1 MPEKGKNYFPA
12 ILIFLC
18 LIPCLSACYGGF
30 MTSSI
35 PARQYLENRE
45 AYDVKV
51 EKVRAETLEEIKQMT
66 LVRENSVFTEK
77 RGYPEYIVGPGD
89 VLIINFWEGPNPKP
103 YETTVR
109 PDGRIS
115 YSFVDNIMVGG
126 MTTAEIADALV
137 KALKEYIRAP
147 RLEVMVKEYRSKT
160 VLLSGQINVLQQGIS
175 GPGKYSLKGKTTALD
190 MIILA
195 GGPIVGRAAPS
206 RGAAATIS
214 AGGVPL
220 GDADMR
226 NVELVRKGKKYTLN
240 LYDAMFKGDTSQN
253 VILDDNDIITVP
265 ELPIYGE
272 RIYVFGEVN
281 QEGIYR
287 LKDAA
292 DFLSALSNAMGLTR
306 TAVKED
312 IKIIRG
318 YKERNRKPL
327 VLSVNYYDIVRRAD
341 LSQNLQ
347 LMDGD
352 VVYVPRTAIGDVNEF
367 IVNTTPL
374 LDYLFYPSKY
384 RDSYMNTN
392 WMRMNN
398 F

>member
-1 MPEKGKNYFPA
+1 MA
-12 ILIFLC
+12 
-18 LIPCLSACYGGF
+18 
-30 MTSSI
+30 SSV
-35 PARQYLENRE
+35 PVKQYLENRD
-45 AYDVKV
+45 AYDIKT
-51 EKVRAETLEEIKQMT
+51 EKVRAETLEEIKKMT
-66 LVRENSVFTEK
+66 LVKENSTFTEK

-103 YETTVR
+103 YEATVR

-115 YSFVDNIMVGG
+115 YSFVDDVLVGG
-126 MTTAEIADALV
+126 QTTAEISGTLI
-137 KALKEYIRAP
+137 KALKEYIRVP
-147 RLEVMVKEYRSKT
+147 RLEIMVKEYRSKT

-175 GPGKYSLKGKTTALD
+175 GPGKYNLKGKTTALD
-190 MIILA
+190 LIVLA
-195 GGPIVGRAAPS
+195 GGPIVGRGAPTRTS
-206 RGAAATIS
+206 TTTS
-214 AGGVPL
+214 AGSIPL

-226 NVELVRKGKKYTLN
+226 KVELVRMGKKYTLN

-253 VILDDNDIITVP
+253 VVLDDNDILTVP
-265 ELPIYGE
+265 ELPIFGE

-306 TAVKED
+306 TAIKED

-327 VLSVNYYDIVRRAD
+327 ILSVNYYDIVKRAD

-352 VVYVPRTAIGDVNEF
+352 VVYVPRTTIGDVNEF
-367 IVNTTPL
+367 ILNTTPL

>member
-1 MPEKGKNYFPA
+1 MFDKNKNLFS
-12 ILIFLC
+12 LIIIFVF
-18 LIPCLSACYGGF
+18 ISCLSACYGGF
-30 MTSSI
+30 MASSV
-35 PARQYLENRE
+35 PARQYLENRD
-45 AYDVKV
+45 AYDIKT
-51 EKVRAETLEEIKQMT
+51 EKVRAETLEEIKKMT
-66 LVRENSVFTEK
+66 LVKENGTFTEK

-103 YETTVR
+103 YEATVR

-115 YSFVDNIMVGG
+115 YSFLDNVLVSGQ
-126 MTTAEIADALV
+126 TTAEISDTLI
-137 KALKEYIRAP
+137 KALKEYIRVP
-147 RLEVMVKEYRSKT
+147 RLEIMLKEYKSKT

-190 MIILA
+190 LIVLA
-195 GGPIVGRAAPS
+195 GGPIVGRGAPVT
-206 RGAAATIS
+206 GATS
-214 AGGVPL
+214 SGNTPM

-226 NVELVRKGKKYTLN
+226 KVELVRAGQKYTLN

-253 VILDDNDIITVP
+253 VVLDDKDILTVP

-292 DFLSALSNAMGLTR
+292 DFLSALSIASGLTR

-327 VLSVNYYDIVRRAD
+327 ILSVNYYDIVKRAD
-341 LSQNLQ
+341 LSQNLE
-347 LMDGD
+347 LMNGD
-352 VVYVPRTAIGDVNEF
+352 VVYVPRTTIGDVNEF
-367 IVNTTPL
+367 ILNTTPL

>member
-1 MPEKGKNYFPA
+1 MFDKNKNLFS
-12 ILIFLC
+12 LIIICVF
-18 LIPCLSACYGGF
+18 ISYLSACYGGF
-30 MTSSI
+30 MASSV
-35 PARQYLENRE
+35 PARQYLENRD
-45 AYDVKV
+45 AYDIKT
-51 EKVRAETLEEIKQMT
+51 EKVRTETLVEIKKMT
-66 LVRENSVFTEK
+66 LVNENNVFTEK
-77 RGYPEYIVGPGD
+77 RGYPEYIIGPGD
-89 VLIINFWEGPNPKP
+89 ILIINFWEGPNPKP
-103 YETTVR
+103 YEATVR
-109 PDGRIS
+109 PDGRIT
-115 YSFVDNIMVGG
+115 YSFVDNVMVSGQ
-126 MTTAEIADALV
+126 TTAEIADTLTR
-137 KALKEYIRAP
+137 ALKEYIRVP
-147 RLEVMVKEYRSKT
+147 RLEIIVKEYKSKT

-190 MIILA
+190 LIVLA
-195 GGPIVGRAAPS
+195 GGPIVGRSAPTSAASSSSSLP
-206 RGAAATIS
+206 I
-214 AGGVPL
+214 

-226 NVELVRKGKKYTLN
+226 KVELVRAGKKYTLN
-240 LYDAMFKGDTSQN
+240 LYDAMFRGDTSQN
-253 VILDDNDIITVP
+253 VVLNDKDILTVP

-292 DFLSALSNAMGLTR
+292 DFLSALSIASGLTR

-327 VLSVNYYDIVRRAD
+327 ILSVNYYDIVKRAD
-341 LSQNLQ
+341 LSQNLE
-347 LMDGD
+347 LMNGD
-352 VVYVPRTAIGDVNEF
+352 VVYVPRTTIGDVNEF
-367 IVNTTPL
+367 ILNTTPL
-374 LDYLFYPSKY
+374 LDYLYYPSRY

>member
-1 MPEKGKNYFPA
+1 MPYRGKSLLTSIVIFIF
-12 ILIFLC
+12 ILS
-18 LIPCLSACYGGF
+18 LSSCYGGF
-30 MTSSI
+30 MAPSI
-35 PARQYLENRE
+35 PVKQYLENRD
-45 AYDVKV
+45 AYDVRK
-51 EKVRAETLEEIKQMT
+51 EKVRAEKLEEIKNMT
-66 LVRENSVFTEK
+66 LVKENSVFTEK

-89 VLIINFWEGPNPKP
+89 VLVINFWEGSNPKP

-109 PDGRIS
+109 PDGKIS
-115 YSFVDNIMVGG
+115 YSFVDNVLVSGQ
-126 MTTAEIADALV
+126 TTSEIASTLTN
-137 KALKEYIRAP
+137 ALKNYIRIP
-147 RLEVMVKEYRSKT
+147 RLEIMIKEYKSKSI
-160 VLLSGQINVLQQGIS
+160 LLSGQINVLQQGIS
-175 GPGKYSLKGKTTALD
+175 GPGKYYLKGKTTALD
-190 MIILA
+190 LIILA
-195 GGPIVGRAAPS
+195 GGPIVGRAAPTRS
-206 RGAAATIS
+206 TTSVS
-214 AGGVPL
+214 AGSVPL

-226 NVELVRKGKKYTLN
+226 KVELVRHGIKYTLN

-253 VILDDNDIITVP
+253 VVLDDNDIVTVP

-287 LKDAA
+287 LKDSA
-292 DFLSALSNAMGLTR
+292 DFLSALSNALGLTR
-306 TAVKED
+306 IAVKED

-327 VLSVNYYDIVRRAD
+327 ILSVNYYDIVKRAD

-352 VVYVPRTAIGDVNEF
+352 VVYVPRATIGDVNEF
-367 IVNTTPL
+367 ITNTTPL

-384 RDSYMNTN
+384 RDSYMKSG
-392 WMRMNN
+392 WMRMEN

>member
-1 MPEKGKNYFPA
+1 MFDKNKNLFS
-12 ILIFLC
+12 LIIICVF
-18 LIPCLSACYGGF
+18 ISCLSACYGGF
-30 MTSSI
+30 MASSV
-35 PARQYLENRE
+35 PARQYLENRD
-45 AYDVKV
+45 AYDIKT
-51 EKVRAETLEEIKQMT
+51 EKVRTETLVEIKKMT
-66 LVRENSVFTEK
+66 LVKENGTFTEK

-103 YETTVR
+103 YEATVR

-115 YSFVDNIMVGG
+115 YSFLDNVLVSGQ
-126 MTTAEIADALV
+126 TTAEISDTLI
-137 KALKEYIRAP
+137 KALKEYIRVP
-147 RLEVMVKEYRSKT
+147 RLEIMLKEYRSKT

-190 MIILA
+190 LIVLA
-195 GGPIVGRAAPS
+195 GGPIVGRGAPTRTAS
-206 RGAAATIS
+206 S
-214 AGGVPL
+214 ASSSVPL

-253 VILDDNDIITVP
+253 VVLDDNDIVTVP

-287 LKDAA
+287 LKDSA
-292 DFLSALSNAMGLTR
+292 DFLSALSNAFGLTR
-306 TAVKED
+306 TAVKDD

-327 VLSVNYYDIVRRAD
+327 ILSVNYYDIVKRAD
-341 LSQNLQ
+341 MSQNLQ
-347 LMDGD
+347 LLDGD
-352 VVYVPRTAIGDVNEF
+352 VVYVPRTTIGDVNEF
-367 IVNTTPL
+367 ILNTTPL
-374 LDYLFYPSKY
+374 LDYLFYPSRY

>member
-1 MPEKGKNYFPA
+1 MFDKRTALFSPIIICFF
-12 ILIFLC
+12 ILSI
-18 LIPCLSACYGGF
+18 SACYGGF
-30 MTSSI
+30 MASSV
-35 PARQYLENRE
+35 PARQYLENRD
-45 AYDVKV
+45 AYDIKT
-51 EKVRAETLEEIKQMT
+51 EKVRAEAIEDIKKMT
-66 LVRENSVFTEK
+66 LVKENSVFTEK

-115 YSFVDNIMVGG
+115 YSFVDNVMVRGQ
-126 MTTAEIADALV
+126 TTAEITSTLIE
-137 KALKEYIRAP
+137 ALKEYIRLP
-147 RLEVMVKEYRSKT
+147 RLEVMVKEYKSKT
-160 VLLSGQINVLQQGIS
+160 ALLSGQINVLQTGIS

-190 MIILA
+190 LIILA
-195 GGPIVGRAAPS
+195 GGPIVGRAAPTS
-206 RGAAATIS
+206 VAGGATG
-214 AGGVPL
+214 AGGVPM

-226 NVELVRKGKKYTLN
+226 KVELVRAGKKYTLN

-253 VILDDNDIITVP
+253 VVLDDNDILTVP

-292 DFLSALSNAMGLTR
+292 DFLSALSIASGLTR
-306 TAVKED
+306 TAVKDD

-327 VLSVNYYDIVRRAD
+327 ILSVNYYDIVKRAD
-341 LSQNLQ
+341 LSQNIE
-347 LMDGD
+347 LMNGD
-352 VVYVPRTAIGDVNEF
+352 VVYVPRTTIGDVNEF
-367 IVNTTPL
+367 ILNTTPL
-374 LDYLFYPSKY
+374 LDYLFYPSRY

>member
-1 MPEKGKNYFPA
+1 MPARKKSLYS
-12 ILIFLC
+12 LIFVLM
-18 LIPCLSACYGGF
+18 LASCLSACYGGF
-30 MTSSI
+30 MTSSV
-35 PARQYLENRE
+35 PVHQYLQNRD
-45 AYDVKV
+45 AYDIKV
-51 EKVRAETLEEIKQMT
+51 EKVRAETLEEIKKLT

-77 RGYPEYIVGPGD
+77 RGYPEYVVGPGD

-109 PDGRIS
+109 PDGKIT
-115 YSFVDNIMVGG
+115 YSFIDNILVSGQ
-126 MTTAEIADALV
+126 TTSEISDTLI
-137 KALKEYIRAP
+137 KALKDYIRTP
-147 RLEVMVKEYRSKT
+147 RLEIIVKEHRSKT
-160 VLLSGQINVLQQGIS
+160 VLLSGQINVLQTGIS

-190 MIILA
+190 LIVLA

-206 RGAAATIS
+206 RGAAGGIS
-214 AGGVPL
+214 AGGFPM

-226 NVELVRKGKKYTLN
+226 SVELVRAGRKYTLN

-253 VILDDNDIITVP
+253 VVLDDGDIVTVP
-265 ELPIYGE
+265 ELPIFGE

-292 DFLSALSNAMGLTR
+292 DFLSALSNALGLTR
-306 TAVKED
+306 IAIKED

-327 VLSVNYYDIVRRAD
+327 VLSVNYYDIVKRAD
-341 LSQNLQ
+341 LAQNLQ
-347 LMDGD
+347 LQDGD
-352 VVYVPRTAIGDVNEF
+352 VIYVPRTAIGDVNEF
-367 IVNTTPL
+367 ILNTTPL

-384 RDSYMNTN
+384 RDAYMNTN

>member
-1 MPEKGKNYFPA
+1 MSDRGKNFFSP
-12 ILIFLC
+12 IMIGVF
-18 LIPCLSACYGGF
+18 ISCLSACYGGF

-35 PARQYLENRE
+35 PVKQYLENRE
-45 AYDVKV
+45 AYDVKK
-51 EKVRAETLEEIKQMT
+51 EKVRAETFDTIKKMSH
-66 LVRENSVFTEK
+66 VKENTVFTEK

-115 YSFVDNIMVGG
+115 YSFVDNILVSGQ
-126 MTTAEIADALV
+126 TTAEIADTLI
-137 KALKEYIRAP
+137 KALKEYIRVP
-147 RLEVMVKEYRSKT
+147 RLEIMVKEYRSKT
-160 VLLSGQINVLQQGIS
+160 VLLSGQINVLQQGVS

-190 MIILA
+190 LIVLA
-195 GGPIVGRAAPS
+195 GGPIVGRGAPTRTS
-206 RGAAATIS
+206 TTSGT
-214 AGGVPL
+214 VPL

-226 NVELVRKGKKYTLN
+226 NVELVRKGQKYTLN
-240 LYDAMFKGDTSQN
+240 LYDAMFKGDTNQN
-253 VILDDNDIITVP
+253 VILEDNDILTVP

-292 DFLSALSNAMGLTR
+292 DFLSALSNAYGLTR
-306 TAVKED
+306 IAVKED

-327 VLSVNYYDIVRRAD
+327 VLSVNYYDIVKRAD

-352 VVYVPRTAIGDVNEF
+352 VIYVPRTTIGDVNEF
-367 IVNTTPL
+367 ITNTTPL

-384 RDSYMNTN
+384 RDSYMNTG
-392 WMRMNN
+392 WMRMEN

>member
-1 MPEKGKNYFPA
+1 MPNILKSMLSL
-12 ILIFLC
+12 ILIGVF
-18 LIPCLSACYGGF
+18 ISLSACYGGF
-30 MTSSI
+30 KSSAV
-35 PARQYLENRE
+35 PVNQYLENRE
-45 AYDVKV
+45 AYDIKK
-51 EKVRAETLEEIKQMT
+51 EKIRAESLEEISKMT
-66 LVRENSVFTEK
+66 RITENGVFTEK

-109 PDGRIS
+109 PDGKIS
-115 YSFVDNIMVGG
+115 YSFIDDVMVSGH
-126 MTTAEIADALV
+126 TTKEIRDILT
-137 KALKEYIRAP
+137 KALEKYIRSP
-147 RLEVMVKEYRSKT
+147 RLEVLIKEFKSKS

-175 GPGKYSLKGKTTALD
+175 GPGKYYLRGKTTVLD
-190 MIILA
+190 LIILA
-195 GGPIVGRAAPS
+195 GGPIIGRSAPS
-206 RGAAATIS
+206 RGA
-214 AGGVPL
+214 GVVQTGTAPT

-226 NVELVRKGKKYTLN
+226 NVELVRKGHKYTLN
-240 LYDAMFKGDTSQN
+240 LYEAMFKGDMSQN
-253 VILDDNDIITVP
+253 VILDDNDIVTVP

-292 DFLSALSNAMGLTR
+292 DFLSALSNASGLTR

-312 IKIIRG
+312 IRIIRG
-318 YKERNRKPL
+318 YRERNRKPL
-327 VLSVNYYDIVRRAD
+327 ILSINYWDIVKRGD
-341 LSQNLQ
+341 LAQNIM

-367 IVNTTPL
+367 IINTTPL
-374 LDYLFYPSKY
+374 LDYLFYPARY

-392 WMRMNN
+392 WMRLNN

>member
-1 MPEKGKNYFPA
+1 MFDKRK
-12 ILIFLC
+12 FLFSSIIIC
-18 LIPCLSACYGGF
+18 VFISFLSACYGGF
-30 MTSSI
+30 MASSV
-35 PARQYLENRE
+35 PVKQYLENRD
-45 AYDVKV
+45 AYDIKT
-51 EKVRAETLEEIKQMT
+51 EKVRAETLEEIKKMT
-66 LVRENSVFTEK
+66 LVKGNSTFTEK

-103 YETTVR
+103 YEATVR

-115 YSFVDNIMVGG
+115 YSFVDDVLVAGQ
-126 MTTAEIADALV
+126 TTAEIASTLI
-137 KALKEYIRAP
+137 KALKEYIRVP
-147 RLEVMVKEYRSKT
+147 RLEIMVKEYRSKT

-175 GPGKYSLKGKTTALD
+175 GPGKYNLKGKTTALD
-190 MIILA
+190 LIVLA
-195 GGPIVGRAAPS
+195 GGPIVGRGAPAT
-206 RGAAATIS
+206 GATS
-214 AGGVPL
+214 VAGAGSIPT
-220 GDADMR
+220 GDADMKK
-226 NVELVRKGKKYTLN
+226 VELVRAGKKYTLN

-253 VILDDNDIITVP
+253 VVLDDNDILTVP
-265 ELPIYGE
+265 ELPIFGE

-292 DFLSALSNAMGLTR
+292 DLLSALSISMGLTR
-306 TAVKED
+306 IAVKED

-327 VLSVNYYDIVRRAD
+327 ILSANYYDIVKRAD
-341 LSQNLQ
+341 LSQNIQ
-347 LMDGD
+347 LLNGD
-352 VVYVPRTAIGDVNEF
+352 VVYVPRTTIGDVNEF
-367 IVNTTPL
+367 ILNTTPL

>member
-1 MPEKGKNYFPA
+1 MFDKSKSLFSS
-12 ILIFLC
+12 IIICVF
-18 LIPCLSACYGGF
+18 ISCLSACYGGF
-30 MTSSI
+30 MASSV
-35 PARQYLENRE
+35 PARQYLENRD
-45 AYDVKV
+45 AYDIKT
-51 EKVRAETLEEIKQMT
+51 EKVRTETLVEIKKMT
-66 LVRENSVFTEK
+66 LVKENGTFTEK

-89 VLIINFWEGPNPKP
+89 ILIINFWEGPNPKP
-103 YETTVR
+103 YEATVR
-109 PDGRIS
+109 PDGKIT
-115 YSFVDNIMVGG
+115 YSFVDNVMVSGQ
-126 MTTAEIADALV
+126 TTAEIANTLTR
-137 KALKEYIRAP
+137 ALKEYIRVP
-147 RLEVMVKEYRSKT
+147 RLEIIVKEYKSKT

-190 MIILA
+190 LIVLA
-195 GGPIVGRAAPS
+195 GGPIVGRSAPTS
-206 RGAAATIS
+206 ATSSSSSLPI
-214 AGGVPL
+214 

-226 NVELVRKGKKYTLN
+226 KVELVRAGKKYTLN

-253 VILDDNDIITVP
+253 VVLDDKDILTVP

-281 QEGIYR
+281 LEGIYR

-292 DFLSALSNAMGLTR
+292 DFLSALSIASGLTR

-327 VLSVNYYDIVRRAD
+327 ILSVNYYDIVKRAD
-341 LSQNLQ
+341 LSQNLE
-347 LMDGD
+347 LMNGD
-352 VVYVPRTAIGDVNEF
+352 VVYVPRTTIGDVNEF
-367 IVNTTPL
+367 IINTTPL